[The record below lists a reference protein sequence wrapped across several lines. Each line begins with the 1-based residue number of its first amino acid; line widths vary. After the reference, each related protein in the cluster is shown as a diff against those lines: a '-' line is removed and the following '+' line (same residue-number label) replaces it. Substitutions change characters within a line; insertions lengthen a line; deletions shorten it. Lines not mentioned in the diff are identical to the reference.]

1 MNLKSKVWATHTAA
15 VVLGTRS
22 ERGANSLGGASA
34 EPPENAQTYVWSTDY
49 YKDSYRKDAR
59 SKQVR

>member
-34 EPPENAQTYVWSTDY
+34 EPPENAQTYV
-49 YKDSYRKDAR
+49 
-59 SKQVR
+59 